1 MNPLPNEFY
10 KIVTPVC
17 VKFKR
22 DKIRFVQIKEF
33 YNVALFLNSDFND
46 KKG

>member
-22 DKIRFVQIKEF
+22 DKIRFVQINEF
-33 YNVALFLNSDFND
+33 YNLAGFLDSDIN
-46 KKG
+46 